1 MSELPRWAT
10 AVALP
15 VLNLVSALLVAG
27 LVIYLLGE
35 SPIESLGIL
44 ANSAVLNAEGLGYTL
59 FYASTFVF
67 TGLSVAIAMQAGLF
81 NIGSEGQMYVGGLG
95 LTLAVLALDRVLPGW
110 LMVPIAIAAAALF
123 GALWAWLPGYLQ
135 ARRGSHIVVT
145 TIMFNFIAASLMN
158 WLIVGFMIPP
168 GEQRPASRLFA
179 ESAWLPKLNTILPIL
194 GSDTTGP
201 LNISFL
207 FALLAL
213 AIYGL
218 TVWRTSWGYKL
229 RAVGLNSH
237 AAHYAGVSITKT
249 IIVAMLISGALAGL
263 ASVNALMGATHYMA
277 LNFTGGA
284 GFIGIAIALMGRRH
298 PVGILLSSI
307 LFGALIQGGF
317 DLSLEKS
324 NIPPETFVF
333 IQGLI
338 ILFCGAME
346 NFYAPVLA
354 ALVKA
359 KASVKVDLR
368 SKSNSGAAAETQER
382 KA

>member
-1 MSELPRWAT
+1 MSANELPRWAT
-10 AVALP
+10 AIALP

-35 SPIESLGIL
+35 SPVESLAIL
-44 ANSAVLNAEGLGYTL
+44 VNSAVLNPEGLGYTL
-59 FYASTFVF
+59 FYASTFIF
-67 TGLSVAIAMQAGLF
+67 TGLSVSIAMQAGLF
-81 NIGSEGQMYVGGLG
+81 NIGSEGQMYIGGLG
-95 LTLAVLALDRVLPGW
+95 LTLAVLALDAALPGW
-110 LMVPIAIAAAALF
+110 LMVPAAIAGAALF

-158 WLIVGFMIPP
+158 WLIVSFLIPV

-179 ESAWLPKLNTILPIL
+179 ESAWLPKLSGILPVL
-194 GSDTTGP
+194 GDTP

-207 FALLAL
+207 LALLAL
-213 AIYGL
+213 AVYGL
-218 TVWRTSWGYKL
+218 AVWRTSWGYKL
-229 RAVGLNSH
+229 RAAGLNPH
-237 AAHYAGVSITKT
+237 AAHYAGVSIAKT

-263 ASVNALMGATHYMA
+263 ASVNSLMGSTHYMA

-298 PVGILLSSI
+298 PLGILLSSI

-324 NIPPETFVF
+324 NIPPETFIF

-346 NFYAPVLA
+346 NLYAPALA
-354 ALVKA
+354 ALLK
-359 KASVKVDLR
+359 
-368 SKSNSGAAAETQER
+368 GR